1 MCGKHPPESA
11 MHRLALI
18 AILGLLTGC
27 AAPDFLTMQKLM
39 LAPVAGAGTIGFAE
53 VASRVGAVSEA
64 LCRER
69 AQVRNC
75 NFRIVIDTRPEQ
87 MPNAFQTVDRAGRPI
102 LGFNTALIALA
113 RNPDELA
120 FVMGHEA
127 AHHIEGH
134 IPQREQAALT
144 GAVLG
149 AILAAEQGLP
159 QQDIERAKQIGAALG
174 ARQFSKAFELEA
186 DALGTEIT
194 LRAGFDAVRGAAFLD
209 RLQDPG
215 DRFLGTH
222 PANAERKAV
231 VAATQRR
238 VLSGG

>member
-1 MCGKHPPESA
+1 
-11 MHRLALI
+11 
-18 AILGLLTGC
+18 
-27 AAPDFLTMQKLM
+27 M
-39 LAPVAGAGTIGFAE
+39 LAPTGDVGEISFAE
-53 VASRVGAVSEA
+53 VAARIEPVAEA

-69 AQVRNC
+69 AQVLNC
-75 NFRIVIDTRPEQ
+75 DFRVVIDLRPEP

-102 LGFNTALIALA
+102 LGFNAALIALA

-159 QQDIERAKQIGAALG
+159 EPDVERAGQIGG
-174 ARQFSKAFELEA
+174 E
-186 DALGTEIT
+186 
-194 LRAGFDAVRGAAFLD
+194 
-209 RLQDPG
+209 
-215 DRFLGTH
+215 
-222 PANAERKAV
+222 
-231 VAATQRR
+231 
-238 VLSGG
+238 

>member
-1 MCGKHPPESA
+1 

-18 AILGLLTGC
+18 AVLGLLMGC
-27 AAPDFLTMQKLM
+27 APKFLTLQKLM
-39 LAPVAGAGTIGFAE
+39 LAPTGEVGAISFAE
-53 VASRVGAVSEA
+53 VAARIEPVAEA

-75 NFRIVIDTRPEQ
+75 DFRIVVDPRPEQ
-87 MPNAFQTVDRAGRPI
+87 SPNAFQTVSRAGRPI
-102 LGFNTALIALA
+102 VGFNAALIALA

-159 QQDIERAKQIGAALG
+159 EQDIERAGQIGAALG

-186 DALGTEIT
+186 DALGTEIA
-194 LRAGFDAVRGAAFLD
+194 LRAGFDAVLGSAFFD

-215 DRFLGTH
+215 DRFLGSH
-222 PANAERKAV
+222 PPNSERKAV

-238 VLSGG
+238 ILSGG